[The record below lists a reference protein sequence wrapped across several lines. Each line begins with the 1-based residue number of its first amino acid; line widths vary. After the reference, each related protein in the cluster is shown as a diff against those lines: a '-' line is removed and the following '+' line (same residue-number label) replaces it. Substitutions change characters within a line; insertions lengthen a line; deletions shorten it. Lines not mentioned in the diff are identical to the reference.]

1 MRNLSQN
8 SPKIPKILI
17 IPIIPNTQIILIILN
32 IPKTPTPPS
41 QRSANTIFTHRKH
54 HVCRNTS
61 KNYTIQGSPL
71 LSPMI
76 NPKILRQIKAFF

>member
-8 SPKIPKILI
+8 SPKIPKIL
-17 IPIIPNTQIILIILN
+17 IIPNTQIILIILN